1 MTTKGLRKIA
11 WVFFV
16 CCKGVIKMK
25 VYLVVETKGA
35 GEFEEK
41 HLRAVSLNEDMAYKT
56 YSRLKYAKRGFNE
69 PVPSYFIE
77 ETDLDEIVDILL

>member
-1 MTTKGLRKIA
+1 
-11 WVFFV
+11 
-16 CCKGVIKMK
+16 MK
-25 VYLVVETKGA
+25 VYLVVETKGT

-41 HLRAVSLNEDMAYKT
+41 HLRAVSLNDDMARQAYDCV
-56 YSRLKYAKRGFNE
+56 KYVGRRFNE